1 MSNILSGTI
10 RLPADAPSA
19 VAAIARI
26 EVRDTSFADA
36 PSTVVAQKSMRDVT
50 IRAGGIIPFTIEVP
64 EVTSD
69 RALSL
74 RVHISL
80 KGDESVRPGDL
91 LTVESVSVPKGLD
104 HVAVA
109 VVR

>member
-1 MSNILSGTI
+1 MSEILSGTI
-10 RLPADAPSA
+10 RLPANAPSA
-19 VAAIARI
+19 TAAIVRI

-36 PSTVVAQKSMRDVT
+36 PSTIVAQKLIRDVT
-50 IRAGGIIPFTIEVP
+50 IRAGGIIPFTVEAPKVP
-64 EVTSD
+64 AGRT
-69 RALSL
+69 LSL

-80 KGDESVRPGDL
+80 GGDDSVRPGDL
-91 LTVESVSVPKGLD
+91 LTVESVPVPEDLD